1 MRFDGPQLGA
11 NFDYNPATSSTPKV
25 RKIDENKDFMTNAVK
40 VASNFINSIFA
51 AQTNT
56 ENSSTS
62 SSAVRQ

>member
-11 NFDYNPATSSTPKV
+11 NFIYDPAESATPKV
-25 RKIDENKDFMTNAVK
+25 RKVDENEDFMTNAVK
-40 VASNFINSIFA
+40 FASNFINSIFT

-62 SSAVRQ
+62 SSAYRQ